1 MRVKTYKNYYRLFDD
16 LRGELIK
23 IQCVKLIQNKLKFVL
38 KNTSYEI
45 DMRNIDP
52 KQREYFTTKQSR
64 LKFNDDM
71 NRFMKITTPG
81 FKG

>member
-1 MRVKTYKNYYRLFDD
+1 MKNKFPID
-16 LRGELIK
+16 K
-23 IQCVKLIQNKLKFVL
+23 IYHNL
-38 KNTSYEI
+38 
-45 DMRNIDP
+45 DP
-52 KQREYFTTKQSR
+52 KQRELFTTKQSR

>member
-1 MRVKTYKNYYRLFDD
+1 M
-16 LRGELIK
+16 
-23 IQCVKLIQNKLKFVL
+23 QNKLKFVL